1 MLTESRGREENRAQK
16 QLRLNIHITLNLV
29 VCIVKSQTMKISK
42 LFSFMVPKNT
52 MFFDLFAEDT
62 TNLVEQAKVF
72 HQMFQLSDPEQIAAC
87 IRQIRDFEHKGD
99 EITHQI
105 FMELSDNFITPFDRE
120 DIHALTTSID
130 DIADFINGCAS
141 RIQLYNVKQF
151 SKTMELMSEVLLKQ
165 VIEIDAAIKDMKSMK
180 NVQRVRE
187 AIVRINSLENHAD
200 DLFDES
206 IARLFA
212 EAVDPLELIKT
223 KEVLS
228 SLETATDKCE
238 DVANVLESILVKN
251 S

>member
-1 MLTESRGREENRAQK
+1 
-16 QLRLNIHITLNLV
+16 
-29 VCIVKSQTMKISK
+29 
-42 LFSFMVPKNT
+42 MVPKNAL
-52 MFFDLFAEDT
+52 FFDLFAEDT
-62 TNLVEQAKVF
+62 SNLVAQARVF
-72 HQMFQLSDPEQIAAC
+72 NQMFQLTDPDQIATC
-87 IRQIRDFEHKGD
+87 ISQIRDFEQKGD
-99 EITHQI
+99 DITHQI
-105 FMELSDNFITPFDRE
+105 FMELSENFITPFDRE

-130 DIADFINGCAS
+130 DIADYINGCAT

-165 VIEIDAAIKDMKSMK
+165 VIEIDAAIHDMRSMK

-187 AIVRINSLENHAD
+187 AIIRINSLENQAD

-212 EAVDPLELIKT
+212 EASDPLELIKT

-228 SLETATDKCE
+228 SMEIATDKCE

>member
-1 MLTESRGREENRAQK
+1 
-16 QLRLNIHITLNLV
+16 
-29 VCIVKSQTMKISK
+29 MKISN
-42 LFSFMVPKNT
+42 LFSFMIPKNA

-72 HQMFQLSDPEQIAAC
+72 HQMFQLRDQEQVANA
-87 IRQIRDFEHKGD
+87 IRTIRDLEHKGD
-99 EITHQI
+99 EITHRI
-105 FMELSDNFITPFDRE
+105 FMELSENFITPFDRE
-120 DIHALTTSID
+120 DIHALATSID

-141 RIQLYNVKQF
+141 RIQLYNVKEF

-165 VIEIDAAIKDMKSMK
+165 VMEIDVAVRDMRQMK
-180 NVQRVRE
+180 NAQRVRE

-200 DLFDES
+200 DLFDDS

>member
-1 MLTESRGREENRAQK
+1 MKL
-16 QLRLNIHITLNLV
+16 
-29 VCIVKSQTMKISK
+29 KS
-42 LFSFMVPKNT
+42 LFSFMVPKNAL
-52 MFFDLFAEDT
+52 FFDLFAEDT
-62 TNLVEQAKVF
+62 SNLVAQARVF
-72 HQMFQLSDPEQIAAC
+72 NQMFQLTDPEQIANC
-87 IRQIRDFEHKGD
+87 IRQIRDFEQKGD
-99 EITHQI
+99 DITHQI
-105 FMELSDNFITPFDRE
+105 FMELSENFITPFDRE

-130 DIADFINGCAS
+130 DIADYINGCAT

-165 VIEIDAAIKDMKSMK
+165 VIEIDAAIHDMRSMK

-187 AIVRINSLENHAD
+187 AIIRINSLENHAD

-212 EAVDPLELIKT
+212 EASDPLELIKT

-228 SLETATDKCE
+228 SMEIATDKCE

>member
-1 MLTESRGREENRAQK
+1 
-16 QLRLNIHITLNLV
+16 
-29 VCIVKSQTMKISK
+29 MKISN
-42 LFSFMVPKNT
+42 LFSFMVPKNAL
-52 MFFDLFAEDT
+52 FFDLFSEDT
-62 TNLVEQAKVF
+62 ANLLAQAKVF
-72 HQMFQLSDPEQIAAC
+72 HHMFQLTDPEQITAC
-87 IRQIRDFEHKGD
+87 IAQIRDFEQKGD
-99 EITHQI
+99 DITHQI
-105 FMELSDNFITPFDRE
+105 FMELSENFITPFDRE

-130 DIADFINGCAS
+130 DIADYINGCATK
-141 RIQLYNVKQF
+141 IQLYNVKEF
-151 SKTMELMSEVLLKQ
+151 SKTMVLMSEVLLKQ
-165 VIEIDAAIKDMKSMK
+165 VTEIDSAIKDMRNMK

-187 AIVRINSLENHAD
+187 SIVKINSLENQAD

-212 EAVDPLELIKT
+212 EASDPLELIKT

>member
-1 MLTESRGREENRAQK
+1 
-16 QLRLNIHITLNLV
+16 
-29 VCIVKSQTMKISK
+29 
-42 LFSFMVPKNT
+42 MVPKNGL
-52 MFFDLFAEDT
+52 FFDLFSEDT
-62 TNLVEQAKVF
+62 SNLVAQAKVF
-72 HQMFQLSDPEQIAAC
+72 NQMFQLTDTEQIAGC
-87 IRQIRDFEHKGD
+87 IRQIRDFEQKGD
-99 EITHQI
+99 DITHQI

-120 DIHALTTSID
+120 DIHALATSID
-130 DIADFINGCAS
+130 DIADFINGCAT
-141 RIQLYNVKQF
+141 RIQLYHVTHF

-165 VIEIDAAIKDMKSMK
+165 VIEIDAAIRDMRSMK

-212 EAVDPLELIKT
+212 EASDPLELIKT

>member
-1 MLTESRGREENRAQK
+1 
-16 QLRLNIHITLNLV
+16 
-29 VCIVKSQTMKISK
+29 MKISN
-42 LFSFMVPKNT
+42 LFSFMVPKNAL
-52 MFFDLFAEDT
+52 FFDLFSEDT
-62 TNLVEQAKVF
+62 ANLLAQAKVF
-72 HQMFQLSDPEQIAAC
+72 HQMFQLTDQEQISIC
-87 IRQIRDFEHKGD
+87 ISQIRDFEQKGD
-99 EITHQI
+99 DITHQI
-105 FMELSDNFITPFDRE
+105 FMELSENFITPFDRE

-130 DIADFINGCAS
+130 DIADNINGCAT
-141 RIQLYNVKQF
+141 RIHLYNVKEF
-151 SKTMELMSEVLLKQ
+151 SKTMVLMSEVLLKQ
-165 VIEIDAAIKDMKSMK
+165 VTEIDSAIKNMRNMK

-187 AIVRINSLENHAD
+187 SIVRINSLENQAD

-212 EAVDPLELIKT
+212 EASDPLELIKT

>member
-1 MLTESRGREENRAQK
+1 MKL
-16 QLRLNIHITLNLV
+16 
-29 VCIVKSQTMKISK
+29 KS
-42 LFSFMVPKNT
+42 LFSFMVPKNAL
-52 MFFDLFAEDT
+52 FFDLFAEDT
-62 TNLVEQAKVF
+62 SNLVAQARVF
-72 HQMFQLSDPEQIAAC
+72 NQMFQLTDPEQIANC
-87 IRQIRDFEHKGD
+87 IRQIRDFEQKGD
-99 EITHQI
+99 DITHQI
-105 FMELSDNFITPFDRE
+105 FMELSENFITPFDRE

-130 DIADFINGCAS
+130 DIADYINGCAT

-165 VIEIDAAIKDMKSMK
+165 VIEIDAAINDMRSMK

-187 AIVRINSLENHAD
+187 AIIRINSLENQAD

-212 EAVDPLELIKT
+212 EASDPLELIKT

-228 SLETATDKCE
+228 SMEIATDKCE

>member
-1 MLTESRGREENRAQK
+1 MKL
-16 QLRLNIHITLNLV
+16 
-29 VCIVKSQTMKISK
+29 KS
-42 LFSFMVPKNT
+42 LFSFMVPKNAL
-52 MFFDLFAEDT
+52 FFDLFAEDT
-62 TNLVEQAKVF
+62 SNLVAQARVF
-72 HQMFQLSDPEQIAAC
+72 NQMFQLTDPDQIATC
-87 IRQIRDFEHKGD
+87 ISQIRDFEQKGD
-99 EITHQI
+99 DITHQI
-105 FMELSDNFITPFDRE
+105 FMELSENFITPFDRE

-130 DIADFINGCAS
+130 DIADYINGCAT

-165 VIEIDAAIKDMKSMK
+165 VIEIDAAIHDMRSMK

-187 AIVRINSLENHAD
+187 AIIRINSLENQAD

-212 EAVDPLELIKT
+212 EASDPLELIKT

-228 SLETATDKCE
+228 SMEIATDKCE

>member
-1 MLTESRGREENRAQK
+1 MKL
-16 QLRLNIHITLNLV
+16 
-29 VCIVKSQTMKISK
+29 KS
-42 LFSFMVPKNT
+42 LFSFMVPKNAL
-52 MFFDLFAEDT
+52 FFDLFAEDT
-62 TNLVEQAKVF
+62 SNLVAQARVF
-72 HQMFQLSDPEQIAAC
+72 NQMFQLTDPDQIATC
-87 IRQIRDFEHKGD
+87 ISQIRDFEQKGD
-99 EITHQI
+99 DITHQI
-105 FMELSDNFITPFDRE
+105 FMELSENFITPFDRE

-130 DIADFINGCAS
+130 DIADYINGCAT

-165 VIEIDAAIKDMKSMK
+165 VIEIDTAIHDMRSMK

-187 AIVRINSLENHAD
+187 AIIRINSLENQAD

-212 EAVDPLELIKT
+212 EASDPLELIKT

-228 SLETATDKCE
+228 SMEIATDKCE

>member
-1 MLTESRGREENRAQK
+1 M
-16 QLRLNIHITLNLV
+16 NI
-29 VCIVKSQTMKISK
+29 KS
-42 LFSFMVPKNT
+42 LFSFMVPKNAL
-52 MFFDLFAEDT
+52 FFDLFSEDT
-62 TNLVEQAKVF
+62 SNLVAQAKVF
-72 HQMFQLSDPEQIAAC
+72 NHMFQLTDPEQIATC
-87 IRQIRDFEHKGD
+87 IRQIRDFEQKGD
-99 EITHQI
+99 DITHQI
-105 FMELSDNFITPFDRE
+105 FMELSENFITPFDRE

-130 DIADFINGCAS
+130 DIADYINGCAT

-165 VIEIDAAIKDMKSMK
+165 VIEIDSAIRDMRNMK

-187 AIVRINSLENHAD
+187 AIIKINSLENHAD

-212 EAVDPLELIKT
+212 EASDPLELIKT

-228 SLETATDKCE
+228 SLEIATDKCE

>member
-1 MLTESRGREENRAQK
+1 M
-16 QLRLNIHITLNLV
+16 
-29 VCIVKSQTMKISK
+29 M
-42 LFSFMVPKNT
+42 PKNAL
-52 MFFDLFAEDT
+52 FFDLFSEDT
-62 TNLVEQAKVF
+62 SNLVAQAKVF
-72 HQMFQLSDPEQIAAC
+72 NQMFQLTDPEEIAKS
-87 IRQIRDFEHKGD
+87 IRQIRDFEQKGD
-99 EITHQI
+99 DITHKI

-120 DIHALTTSID
+120 DIHALATSID
-130 DIADFINGCAS
+130 DIADFINGCAT
-141 RIQLYNVKQF
+141 RIQLYNVQQF

-165 VIEIDAAIKDMKSMK
+165 VIEIDAAIYDLRSMK

-212 EAVDPLELIKT
+212 EASDPLELIKT

>member
-1 MLTESRGREENRAQK
+1 
-16 QLRLNIHITLNLV
+16 
-29 VCIVKSQTMKISK
+29 
-42 LFSFMVPKNT
+42 MVPKNAL
-52 MFFDLFAEDT
+52 FFDLFSEDT
-62 TNLVEQAKVF
+62 SNLVAQAKVF
-72 HQMFQLSDPEQIAAC
+72 NHMFQLTDPEQIATC
-87 IRQIRDFEHKGD
+87 IRQIRDFEQKGD
-99 EITHQI
+99 DITHQI
-105 FMELSDNFITPFDRE
+105 FMELSENFITPFDRE

-130 DIADFINGCAS
+130 DIADYINGCAT

-165 VIEIDAAIKDMKSMK
+165 VIEIDSAIRDMRNMK

-187 AIVRINSLENHAD
+187 AIIKINSLENHAD

-212 EAVDPLELIKT
+212 EASDPLELIKT

-228 SLETATDKCE
+228 SLEIATDKCE

>member
-1 MLTESRGREENRAQK
+1 M
-16 QLRLNIHITLNLV
+16 NL
-29 VCIVKSQTMKISK
+29 KS
-42 LFSFMVPKNT
+42 LFSFMMPKNAL
-52 MFFDLFAEDT
+52 FFDLFSEDT
-62 TNLVEQAKVF
+62 SNLVAQAKVF
-72 HQMFQLSDPEQIAAC
+72 NQMFQLTDPEEIAKS
-87 IRQIRDFEHKGD
+87 IRQIRDFEQKGD
-99 EITHQI
+99 DITHKI

-120 DIHALTTSID
+120 DIHALATSID
-130 DIADFINGCAS
+130 DIADFINGCAT
-141 RIQLYNVKQF
+141 RIQLYNVQQF

-165 VIEIDAAIKDMKSMK
+165 VIEIDAAIYDLRSMK

-187 AIVRINSLENHAD
+187 AIVRVNSLENHAD

-212 EAVDPLELIKT
+212 EASDPLELIKT

>member
-1 MLTESRGREENRAQK
+1 
-16 QLRLNIHITLNLV
+16 
-29 VCIVKSQTMKISK
+29 MKISN
-42 LFSFMVPKNT
+42 LFSFMIPKNA

-72 HQMFQLSDPEQIAAC
+72 HQMFQMRDQEQVAAA
-87 IRQIRDFEHKGD
+87 IRTIRDLEHKGD
-99 EITHQI
+99 EITHRI
-105 FMELSDNFITPFDRE
+105 FMELSENFITPFDRE
-120 DIHALTTSID
+120 DIHSLATSID

-141 RIQLYNVKQF
+141 RIQLYNVKEF

-165 VIEIDAAIKDMKSMK
+165 VMEIDVAVRDMRQMK
-180 NVQRVRE
+180 NAQRVRE

-200 DLFDES
+200 DLFDDS
-206 IARLFA
+206 IARLFS

>member
-1 MLTESRGREENRAQK
+1 MFHLTDQ
-16 QLRLNIHITLNLV
+16 
-29 VCIVKSQTMKISK
+29 
-42 LFSFMVPKNT
+42 
-52 MFFDLFAEDT
+52 
-62 TNLVEQAKVF
+62 
-72 HQMFQLSDPEQIAAC
+72 EQIASC
-87 IRQIRDFEHKGD
+87 IRQIRDFEQKGD
-99 EITHQI
+99 DITHQI

-130 DIADFINGCAS
+130 DIADYINGCAT

-165 VIEIDAAIKDMKSMK
+165 VIEIDAAIRDMRSMK

-187 AIVRINSLENHAD
+187 AIIRINSLENHAD
-200 DLFDES
+200 DLFDEA

-212 EAVDPLELIKT
+212 EASDPLELIKT

-228 SLETATDKCE
+228 SLEIATDKCE

>member
-1 MLTESRGREENRAQK
+1 
-16 QLRLNIHITLNLV
+16 
-29 VCIVKSQTMKISK
+29 MKIKS
-42 LFSFMVPKNT
+42 LFSLMVPKNSL
-52 MFFDLFAEDT
+52 FFDLFSEDT
-62 TNLVEQAKVF
+62 SNLVAQAKVF
-72 HQMFQLSDPEQIAAC
+72 NQMFHLTDQEQIASC
-87 IRQIRDFEHKGD
+87 IRQIRDFEQKGD
-99 EITHQI
+99 DITHQI
-105 FMELSDNFITPFDRE
+105 FMELSENFITPFDRE

-130 DIADFINGCAS
+130 DIADYINGCAT

-165 VIEIDAAIKDMKSMK
+165 VIEIDAAIRDMRSMK

-187 AIVRINSLENHAD
+187 AIIRINSLENHAD

-212 EAVDPLELIKT
+212 EASDPLELIKT

>member
-1 MLTESRGREENRAQK
+1 
-16 QLRLNIHITLNLV
+16 
-29 VCIVKSQTMKISK
+29 MKIK
-42 LFSFMVPKNT
+42 NLFSFMVPKSGL
-52 MFFDLFAEDT
+52 FFDLFSEDT
-62 TNLVEQAKVF
+62 SNLVAQAKVF
-72 HQMFQLSDPEQIAAC
+72 NHMFQLTDQEEIAHC
-87 IRQIRDFEHKGD
+87 IRQIRDFEQKGD

-120 DIHALTTSID
+120 DIHALTNSID
-130 DIADFINGCAS
+130 DIADFINGCAT
-141 RIQLYNVKQF
+141 RIQLYNVKSF

-165 VIEIDAAIKDMKSMK
+165 VIEIDAAIHDMRSMK

-187 AIVRINSLENHAD
+187 AIIRINSLENHAD

-212 EAVDPLELIKT
+212 EASDPLELIKT

>member
-1 MLTESRGREENRAQK
+1 MALK
-16 QLRLNIHITLNLV
+16 DILNFFSPKDKTFFP
-29 VCIVKSQTMKISK
+29 
-42 LFSFMVPKNT
+42 LF
-52 MFFDLFAEDT
+52 
-62 TNLVEQAKVF
+62 EQATHKLTK
-72 HQMFQLSDPEQIAAC
+72 LSEFLHEAANATKND
-87 IRQIRDFEHKGD
+87 RDIYFTKID
-99 EITHQI
+99 ELAENIEKTSHT
-105 FMELSDNFITPFDRE
+105 MNLELSKNFITPFDRE

-130 DIADFINGCAS
+130 DIADNINGCAT

-165 VIEIDAAIKDMKSMK
+165 IIEIDAAVRDMKNMK
-180 NVQRVRE
+180 NIQRVRE
-187 AIVRINSLENHAD
+187 SIIRINSLENHAD

-212 EAVDPLELIKT
+212 EASDPLELIKT

-228 SLETATDKCE
+228 SLEVATDKCE

>member
-1 MLTESRGREENRAQK
+1 MKL
-16 QLRLNIHITLNLV
+16 
-29 VCIVKSQTMKISK
+29 KS
-42 LFSFMVPKNT
+42 LFSFMVPKNAL
-52 MFFDLFAEDT
+52 FFDLFAEDT
-62 TNLVEQAKVF
+62 SNLVAQARVF
-72 HQMFQLSDPEQIAAC
+72 NQMFQLTDPEQIANC
-87 IRQIRDFEHKGD
+87 IRQIRDFEQKGD
-99 EITHQI
+99 DITHQI
-105 FMELSDNFITPFDRE
+105 FMELSENFITPFDRE

-130 DIADFINGCAS
+130 DIADYINGCAT

-165 VIEIDAAIKDMKSMK
+165 VIEIDAAINDMRSMK

-187 AIVRINSLENHAD
+187 AIIRINSFENQAD

-212 EAVDPLELIKT
+212 EASDPLELIKT

-228 SLETATDKCE
+228 SMEIATDKCE